1 MKLYTNILLSLSG
14 IVVAVALSACGPSG
28 EKKSESGSSSSSA
41 SSSGSAATAS
51 SNDPAAPP
59 PGIPDSDLKE
69 EKPEYPKPMF
79 IGTPVPTGNIKNL
92 ETPDPE
98 AVKKRLTFK
107 IPKDATN
114 VALHKKVTSSDPLP
128 IIGTLDLV
136 TDGDTDGSDGSYV
149 ELSPGKQWVQIDLG
163 ADYKIWKLLVWH
175 FHKQTAVYFDVV
187 VQISDDPEF
196 KKDVTTVFN
205 NDIDD
210 ELKLGAGKDKDYV
223 ETNHGRLID
232 GKGTKGRYVRLWSKG
247 NSANEMN
254 HYIEVSV
261 YGSPAK

>member
-1 MKLYTNILLSLSG
+1 MKLYTNILLSLCG

-28 EKKSESGSSSSSA
+28 DKKSESGSSSGGA
-41 SSSGSAATAS
+41 SATAS
-51 SNDPAAPP
+51 ADPAAPP
-59 PGIPDSDLKE
+59 AGIPESDLKE

-79 IGTPVPTGNIKNL
+79 IGTPVPTGAIKNL

-98 AVKKRLTFK
+98 AVKKRLNFK

-114 VALHKKVTSSDPLP
+114 VALKKKVTSSDALP

-149 ELSPGKQWVQIDLG
+149 ELSPGKQWVQIDLA

-187 VQISDDPEF
+187 VQISDDPDF

-205 NDIDD
+205 NDIDN
-210 ELKLGAGKDKDYV
+210 ELGLGKGADKNYV

-232 GKGTKGRYVRLWSKG
+232 AQGAKGRYVRLWSKG

-261 YGSPAK
+261 YGSPVK